1 MLLSPKAEMLAGK
14 KKKKKKKTQNVAF
27 IRIQTLTKYIS
38 LKIFLKIFYGKR
50 N

>member
-1 MLLSPKAEMLAGK
+1 MLLSPKAEMLAG
-14 KKKKKKKTQNVAF
+14 KKKKTQNVAF